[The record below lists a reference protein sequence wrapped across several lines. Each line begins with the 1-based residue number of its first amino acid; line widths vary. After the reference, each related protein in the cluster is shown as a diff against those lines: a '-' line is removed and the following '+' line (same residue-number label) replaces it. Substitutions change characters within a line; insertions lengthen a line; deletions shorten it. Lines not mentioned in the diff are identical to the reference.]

1 MTIELDWTVVMEG
14 YQVVEQ
20 LYFSSRT
27 IVYRGIRDIDL
38 RPVIIKYL
46 KRDYPSFS
54 ELLQFRNQYTIT
66 KNLDLPGI
74 VQPYSLETYRNSYA
88 LVMQD
93 FGGVSLWEYT
103 KVRPLKLSE
112 FLAIAIHLADILNG
126 LYQHRVIHKDIKPAN
141 IVIHPETKQVKLID
155 FSIASLLPRETQ
167 EIKNL
172 QVLEGT
178 LAYLSPEQTGRMN
191 RGIDYRSDFYSL
203 GVTFFELLTGQL
215 PFQSNDPME
224 LIHCH
229 IAKQPDQFKIQN
241 SKFKNEEEIPKVLCE
256 IVMKLMAKNAEDRYQ
271 SALGLKYDLEICL
284 AQLKETGRIESF
296 PIAQR
301 DVCDRFL
308 IPEKLY
314 GRETEVATLLQA
326 FDRISGGS
334 REIMLVAG
342 FSGIGKTA
350 IVNEVHK
357 PIVRQ
362 RGYFIKGK
370 FDQFGRNIPFSA
382 FVLALR
388 DLMAQLLTE
397 TDAQLEQWQTKILSA
412 LGENGQVIIEVI
424 PELERIIGK
433 QSPTP
438 ELSGSA
444 AQNRFHL
451 LFQKFIQVLTTPEH
465 PLVIFLD
472 DLQWADSASLD
483 LMQLLMSDTETGY
496 LLLIGAYRDNEVSP
510 GHLLMLALSDIGKTG
525 AVINTIALTS
535 LKPSDLNHLIA
546 DTFSCPPALA
556 APLTE
561 LVYRKTKG
569 NPFFVTQLLKALY
582 EEGWITFD
590 VEKGYWQGDIAQI
603 QELTLTDDVVEFMA
617 HQIQKL
623 PTSTQ
628 CVLRLAACIG
638 NSFDL
643 ATLAIV
649 YEKSPDDTAIDLWK
663 ALQEGLILPTSEIY
677 KFFQNSGNGD
687 SGLRTGDWENL
698 MAGISPPPNFEE
710 FIPSPQSP
718 VPSPEASCHQISP
731 RLGESSQLPNYK
743 FLHDRVQQAAYSL
756 IPEEQKQ
763 ATHLK
768 IGQLLL
774 KNTTLAQQDE
784 KLFEIVNQFN
794 IGKNLISERSQ
805 QTELAQLNLQAGRK
819 ARAATAYTASFEYL
833 CTGIALLAEERW
845 QTQYQLTLALYE
857 GAAEAA
863 YLSGNLEQMPQFAA
877 VILEHASTLLDTVK
891 VYEIKIQAA
900 QAQHQFLEAVQIALE
915 ILQCLGISFPQ
926 EPNESDIAQAC
937 VATNSILAGRQPLDL
952 ITLPQMTEP
961 EKIAAIR
968 ILANVSSSAYVVA
981 PSLLPF
987 IILEQVNLSIQYGNI
1002 SYSANGY
1009 AYYGLMLCGVIG
1021 DIESGYQF
1029 AQLAYLL
1036 LERLNAKE
1044 MKART
1049 YVGVQCSVWHWK
1061 QPLQNTLAFLREGY
1075 QSGLETGDLESA
1087 TICAFVYVMHSW
1099 FVGKELGDLSQE
1111 SVAFRS
1117 QLTHLK
1123 QEGLLSHLTIFQ
1135 QAILNLIGDAS
1146 EAWQLTG
1153 NAFDQEQMLP
1163 ILQRSG
1169 DQTALCYFYVS
1180 KLVLGY
1186 TFGKFELAVEAAIAI
1201 KNYLGGATG
1210 LFLVPVFH
1218 TYDSLAHLA
1227 IYSEVSEA
1235 EQQSIHQR
1243 VIANQEKIKK
1253 WAGHIPANHLH
1264 KYYLVEAER
1273 HRVLGNKVEAVE
1285 YYDFA
1290 ISLAQENQYL
1300 NEEAL
1305 ANELAARF
1313 YLGWGK
1319 ERLAQD
1325 YLLNAYY
1332 AYSRWGAKAKVEDL
1346 ERTYPQ
1352 LLAPILQ
1359 QEKIQMMGDVTIN
1372 PTDNGTLNLNYVTS
1386 TTSASSGV
1394 SVALDL
1400 ATLLKASQTLSS
1412 EIQLEKLLSTL
1423 LNVVI
1428 ENAGADKCVLLLI
1441 EKQRLLVEAI
1451 TIAGQSSTVMQ
1462 SLPLEDSQDLPISL
1476 INNVKRTLQ
1485 PTNIINATTHP
1496 LLIGDAYIIREQ
1508 PKSLLCTPIIHQG
1521 KLLGILYLE
1530 NRLTTGVFT
1539 SDRVEILNLLCTQAA
1554 IALEN
1559 ARLYQQAQT
1568 YAQQLERSLAQQK
1581 TLFNVVTQMR
1591 ESLSLDAIFCA
1602 VTQNIRPIFNADRV
1616 GIYQFHLE
1624 SGYESG
1630 EFIAEDVLPE
1640 FPSALAIK
1648 IQDHCFGENYATLYK
1663 QGRFCA
1669 MADIQTGE
1677 VLDCHRAILEQFN
1690 IRAALVVPIMQ
1701 DNELWGLLCIHQ
1713 CNQPRH
1719 WQASEIQFAQQ
1730 IAAQMG
1736 VALQQ
1741 TDLLLKTRQQAT
1753 QLEQTLQ
1760 HLQQTQLQLVQNEK
1774 MSALGSLVAGVAHEI
1789 NNPVGFIA
1797 GNLKPA
1803 QDYVQ
1808 DLFGLINLYQEKLPN
1823 PGQDLEDEINA
1834 IDLEYIRED
1843 LPKLID
1849 SMKLGVNRIHE
1860 ISTSLRTF
1868 SRSDK
1873 DYKVPFNL
1881 HDGIDST
1888 ILILKHRL
1896 KSHEHHPAIEVVR
1909 DYGNLPLVEC
1919 FAGQLNQVFMNL
1931 LANAI
1936 DALEESHRQRNLA
1949 NIQAITHQIIIQTRL
1964 AEYGKQVLIRIADN
1978 GIGMTEEVK
1987 QRVFDYLFTTKSVG
2001 KGTGLGLAIAQQIVV
2016 ERHGGTLK
2024 VDSVLG
2030 QGTEFTIMLPVAVK
2044 TN

>member
-1 MTIELDWTVVMEG
+1 MTIELDWTVVIEG

-20 LYFSSRT
+20 LYFSSKT

-66 KNLDLPGI
+66 KNLDLPGV

-93 FGGVSLWEYT
+93 FGGISLGQYT
-103 KVRPLKLSE
+103 KIQPLKLSE
-112 FLAIAIHLADILNG
+112 FLKIAIHLADILNG

-155 FSIASLLPRETQ
+155 FSIASLLPKETQ

-229 IAKQPDQFKIQN
+229 IAKQPEKLGGRRQGAGSRGEK
-241 SKFKNEEEIPKVLCE
+241 EIPEVLCD

-284 AQLKETGRIESF
+284 AKLKETGRIESF

-326 FDRISGGS
+326 FERISSGT
-334 REIMLVAG
+334 REIMLVVG

-433 QSPTP
+433 QPPTP

-444 AQNRFHL
+444 AQNRFNL

-483 LMQLLMSDTETGY
+483 LMQLLMSEAENGY

-510 GHLLMLALSDIGKTG
+510 AHPLMMVLNDIGKTG
-525 AVINTIALTS
+525 AVINTINLTP

-546 DTFSCPPALA
+546 DTLSCPPTLA
-556 APLTE
+556 VPLAE

-582 EEGWITFD
+582 EERLITFD
-590 VEKGYWQGDIAQI
+590 IEKGYWQGDIAQI

-628 CVLRLAACIG
+628 CVLKLAACIG

-649 YEKSPDDTAIDLWK
+649 YEKSPDETAVDLWRG
-663 ALQEGLILPTSEIY
+663 LQEGLILPTSEIY
-677 KFFQNSGNGD
+677 KFFQKSGNGD
-687 SGLRTGDWENL
+687 WGLGNGDWDNL
-698 MAGISPPPNFEE
+698 MAGLNPAPNFEE
-710 FIPSPQSP
+710 FIPSPG
-718 VPSPEASCHQISP
+718 ASCRQTSP
-731 RLGESSQLPNYK
+731 RSGESCQLPNYK

-805 QTELAQLNLQAGRK
+805 QTELAQLNLQAGKK
-819 ARAATAYTASFEYL
+819 ARAATAYTAAFDYVT
-833 CTGIALLAEERW
+833 TGITLLTQERW

-857 GAAEAA
+857 TAAETA
-863 YLSGNLEQMPQFAA
+863 YLCGNLEQMPQFAA
-877 VILEHASTLLDTVK
+877 VILENASTLLDTVK
-891 VYEIKIQAA
+891 VYEIRIQAA

-915 ILQCLGISFPQ
+915 ILECLGVSFPQ
-926 EPNESDIAQAC
+926 QPSESNIAQAC
-937 VATNSILAGRQPLDL
+937 AATNSILAGRQPLDL

-987 IILEQVNLSIQYGNI
+987 IILEQVNLSVQYGNI

-1021 DIESGYQF
+1021 DIECGYQF

-1099 FVGKELGDLSQE
+1099 FVGKELGDLRRE
-1111 SVAFRS
+1111 SVAFRD
-1117 QLTHLK
+1117 QLIHLK

-1135 QAILNLIGDAS
+1135 QGILNLIGDAPK
-1146 EAWQLTG
+1146 AWELIG
-1153 NAFDQEQMLP
+1153 NAFDQEKMLP

-1180 KLVLGY
+1180 KLILCY

-1218 TYDSLAHLA
+1218 TYHSLAHLA
-1227 IYSEVSEA
+1227 IYAEVSPA
-1235 EQQSIHQR
+1235 EQQSIQQQ

-1253 WAGHIPANHLH
+1253 WADHIPANHLH
-1264 KYYLVEAER
+1264 KYYLVEAEC

-1290 ISLAQENQYL
+1290 IALAQENQYL

-1319 ERLAQD
+1319 ERIAQD

-1346 ERTYPQ
+1346 ERDYPH

-1359 QEKIQMMGDVTIN
+1359 QEKIQMMADVTIS
-1372 PTDNGTLNLNYVTS
+1372 PDDNGTFNLNYVNS

-1400 ATLLKASQTLSS
+1400 ATLLKASHTLSS

-1428 ENAGADKCVLLLI
+1428 ENAGADKCVLLLL
-1441 EKQRLLVEAI
+1441 EKQRLLIEAI
-1451 TIAGQSSTVMQ
+1451 TTVGQSSTVMQ

-1476 INNVKRTLQ
+1476 INNVKRTWQ
-1485 PTNIINATTHP
+1485 PSTIINATTHP
-1496 LLIGDAYIIREQ
+1496 LLMGDAYIIREQ

-1559 ARLYQQAQT
+1559 ARLYQKAQT

-1591 ESLSLDAIFCA
+1591 ESLDMDAIFCA
-1602 VTQNIRPIFNADRV
+1602 VTQNIRPILNADRV
-1616 GIYQFHLE
+1616 GIYQFHCE
-1624 SGYESG
+1624 SGYEYG
-1630 EFIAEDVLPE
+1630 EFIAEDVLPA

-1663 QGRFCA
+1663 EGRFCA
-1669 MADIQTGE
+1669 MADIEADE
-1677 VLDCHRAILEQFN
+1677 VLECHRVILEQFS
-1690 IRAALVVPIMQ
+1690 IRALLVVPIMQ
-1701 DNELWGLLCIHQ
+1701 NNELWGLLCIHQ
-1713 CNQPRH
+1713 CDQPRH
-1719 WQASEIQFAQQ
+1719 WQTSEIQFAQQ

-1741 TDLLLKTRQQAT
+1741 TDLLIKTRQQAT

-1760 HLQQTQLQLVQNEK
+1760 HLQETQLQLVQNEK
-1774 MSALGSLVAGVAHEI
+1774 MSALGNLVAGVAHEI

-1823 PGQDLEDEINA
+1823 PGQDLEDEIEA
-1834 IDLEYIRED
+1834 IDLDYIRED

-1849 SMKLGVNRIHE
+1849 SMQLGVNRINE

-1896 KSHEHHPAIEVVR
+1896 KPHEHYPAIEVVR
-1909 DYGNLPLVEC
+1909 DYGNLPQVEC

-1936 DALEESHRQRNLA
+1936 DALEESHRQRHLA
-1949 NIQAITHQIIIQTRL
+1949 NIQATPHQILIQTRL
-1964 AEYGKQVLIRIADN
+1964 SEDGEQVSIRIADN

-2030 QGTEFTIMLPVAVK
+2030 QGTEFTIILPV
-2044 TN
+2044 TDETH

>member
-46 KRDYPSFS
+46 KRDYPSFR

-66 KNLDLPGI
+66 KNLNLPGV

-88 LVMQD
+88 LVMPD
-93 FGGVSLWEYT
+93 YGGISLWQYI
-103 KVRPLKLSE
+103 KIQPLKLSE

-229 IAKQPDQFKIQN
+229 IAKQPEQIRGGR
-241 SKFKNEEEIPKVLCE
+241 EEEIPQMISE

-271 SALGLKYDLEICL
+271 SALGLKHDLEICL
-284 AQLKETGRIESF
+284 AQLKETGKIETF

-334 REIMLVAG
+334 TEIMLVVG

-370 FDQFGRNIPFSA
+370 FDQFGHNTPFSA

-397 TDAQLEQWQTKILSA
+397 TDAQLQQWQTKILSA
-412 LGENGQVIIEVI
+412 LGDNGQVIIEVI
-424 PELERIIGK
+424 PELEQIIGK
-433 QSPTP
+433 QPPTP

-444 AQNRFHL
+444 SQNRFNL

-483 LMQLLMSDTETGY
+483 LMQLLMSETETGY

-510 GHLLMLALSDIGKTG
+510 AHPLMLVLNDIGKTG
-525 AVINTIALTS
+525 AVINTITLTP
-535 LKPSDLNHLIA
+535 LQASDLNHLIA
-546 DTFSCPPALA
+546 DTLSCPSTLA

-569 NPFFVTQLLKALY
+569 NPFFVTQLLKALH

-590 VEKGYWQGDIAQI
+590 IEKGYWQGDIAQI

-628 CVLRLAACIG
+628 CVLKLAACIG

-643 ATLAIV
+643 TTLAIV
-649 YEKSPDDTAIDLWK
+649 YEKSPDETAVDLWR

-677 KFFQNSGNGD
+677 KFFQNSGNG
-687 SGLRTGDWENL
+687 SE
-698 MAGISPPPNFEE
+698 
-710 FIPSPQSP
+710 
-718 VPSPEASCHQISP
+718 SC
-731 RLGESSQLPNYK
+731 QLPMNNEQPNYK
-743 FLHDRVQQAAYSL
+743 FLHDRVQQAAYFL

-794 IGKNLISERSQ
+794 IGKNLITVRSQ
-805 QTELAQLNLQAGRK
+805 QTELAQLNLQAGQK
-819 ARAATAYTASFEYL
+819 ARAATAYTAAFEYL
-833 CTGIALLAEERW
+833 CTGIALLPQELW
-845 QTQYQLTLALYE
+845 QKQYQLTLALYE
-857 GAAEAA
+857 AATEAA

-915 ILQCLGISFPQ
+915 ILECLGISFPQ
-926 EPNESDIAQAC
+926 QPSESDIAQAC
-937 VATNSILAGRQPLDL
+937 AATNSILAGRQPLDL

-987 IILEQVNLSIQYGNI
+987 IILEQVNLSVQYGNI

-1021 DIESGYQF
+1021 DIECGYQF
-1029 AQLAYLL
+1029 GQLAHLL

-1061 QPLQNTLAFLREGY
+1061 QPLQNTLAFLRQGY

-1099 FVGKELGDLSQE
+1099 FVGKELGDLSRE
-1111 SVAFRS
+1111 SVAFRD

-1135 QAILNLIGDAS
+1135 QAILNLIGDAP
-1146 EAWQLTG
+1146 EAWQLIG

-1163 ILQRSG
+1163 IIQRSG

-1180 KLVLGY
+1180 KLILCY

-1201 KNYLGGATG
+1201 KNHLGGATG
-1210 LFLVPVFH
+1210 LFIVPVFH

-1227 IYSEVSEA
+1227 IYSEVSQA
-1235 EQQSIHQR
+1235 EQKSIQQR
-1243 VIANQEKIKK
+1243 VVANQEKIKK
-1253 WAGHIPANHLH
+1253 WADHIPANHLH

-1273 HRVLGNKVEAVE
+1273 HRILGNKVEAVE
-1285 YYDFA
+1285 YYDLA
-1290 ISLAQENQYL
+1290 IALAQENQYL

-1346 ERTYPQ
+1346 ERDYPH

-1359 QEKIQMMGDVTIN
+1359 QDKIEMMADVTIS
-1372 PTDNGTLNLNYVTS
+1372 TIDNGTLNLNYANS

-1400 ATLLKASQTLSS
+1400 ATILKASHTLSS

-1428 ENAGADKCVLLLI
+1428 ENAGADKCVLLLL
-1441 EKQRLLVEAI
+1441 ENQRLLVEAI
-1451 TIAGQSSTVMQ
+1451 TTVGESSTVMQ

-1476 INNVKRTLQ
+1476 INQVKRTLQ
-1485 PTNIINATTHP
+1485 PSTIINATTHP
-1496 LLIGDAYIIREQ
+1496 LLMGDAYIIRQQ
-1508 PKSLLCTPIIHQG
+1508 PKSLLCIPIIHQG

-1559 ARLYQQAQT
+1559 AHLYQQAQT
-1568 YAQQLERSLAQQK
+1568 YAQQVERSLAQQK

-1591 ESLSLDAIFCA
+1591 ESLDLDAIFCA
-1602 VTQNIRPIFNADRV
+1602 VTQNIRPILNADRV

-1624 SGYESG
+1624 SGYEYG
-1630 EFIAEDVLPE
+1630 EFIAEDVLPA

-1669 MADIQTGE
+1669 MADLQATP
-1677 VLDCHRAILEQFN
+1677 VLDCHRVILEQFK
-1690 IRAALVVPIMQ
+1690 IRASLVVPIMQ

-1713 CNQPRH
+1713 CAQPRH
-1719 WQASEIQFAQQ
+1719 WQTSEIQFAKQ

-1741 TDLLLKTRQQAT
+1741 TELLIKTRQQST
-1753 QLEQTLQ
+1753 QLEQTL
-1760 HLQQTQLQLVQNEK
+1760 HYLQETQLQLVQNEK
-1774 MSALGSLVAGVAHEI
+1774 MSALGNLVAGVAHEI

-1803 QDYVQ
+1803 EDYVQ
-1808 DLFGLINLYQEKLPN
+1808 DLFRLINLYQEKLPN
-1823 PGQDLEDEINA
+1823 PGQDLEDEIEA

-1860 ISTSLRTF
+1860 ISNSLRTF

-1896 KSHEHHPAIEVVR
+1896 KPHDNRPAIEVVR
-1909 DYGNLPLVEC
+1909 DYGNLPQVEC

-1936 DALEESHRQRNLA
+1936 DALEESHQQRNLA
-1949 NIQAITHQIIIQTRL
+1949 NIQLNRHQIIIKTRL
-1964 AEYGKQVLIRIADN
+1964 AEDGQQVLIRIADN
-1978 GIGMTEEVK
+1978 GIGMPEEVK

-2001 KGTGLGLAIAQQIVV
+2001 QGTGLGLAIAQQIVV

-2030 QGTEFTIMLPVAVK
+2030 QGTEFTIILPVAVK
-2044 TN
+2044 TD